1 MTTAAIYLRQSEDV
15 AEGIVRQ
22 RDRCT
27 SLVKARSW
35 TLGPEFADN
44 DTSAS
49 RSRGPGT
56 AWARM
61 LTAARAGRIEVVVA
75 VNLDRLLRTQ
85 GDLLALIESGAK
97 VVTLEG
103 ELDLAS
109 ASGEMQAA
117 VLTAMA
123 RFEARRK
130 GERQRRANEHRTAN
144 GLPVA
149 GKRRYGYLSGNI
161 MPHPEE
167 APVVLSMFER
177 FREGA
182 SIRGLARERGWRN
195 LRVRET
201 LLSRA
206 YEGMVPHGGEWLPSE
221 VVVPVVSSELA
232 AEVRDLLTDEGRRTS
247 PGAEPRH
254 LLTGIATCGLCG
266 AKLWRIGP
274 NYACRDSAHLT
285 IRLERAEADIPLAVV
300 HAMGAVPPEPK
311 TPGVAPLLRERV
323 TLQQQLDR
331 AKELYAEFGGA
342 DDRARARR
350 LTEALAQLDGRI
362 SDARAPV
369 DDLLSEEA
377 QLIVQQVRMLAEGAP
392 IGVRIA
398 MMFNEQDALEA
409 WDALP
414 LLDRRALVR
423 RYLTVTVNSTRQPRP
438 RVEITPRPAPSHAA
452 DHLRL
457 ELS

>member
-1 MTTAAIYLRQSEDV
+1 VTTAAIYLRQSEDV

-27 SLVKARSW
+27 ALVNARGW

-61 LTAARAGRIEVVVA
+61 LVAARAGRIDVVVA

-85 GDLLALIESGAK
+85 SDLLALIESGAK

-144 GLPVA
+144 GIPVA

-161 MPHPEE
+161 KPHPEE

-177 FREGA
+177 FRDGA
-182 SIRGLARERGWRN
+182 SIRSLSKERRWRTG
-195 LRVRET
+195 RVRET
-201 LLSRA
+201 LYSRA

-221 VVVPVVSSELA
+221 VVVPVVSPELA
-232 AEVRDLLTDEGRRTS
+232 AEVRDLLANEGRRTS

-266 AKLWRIGP
+266 ARLWRIGP
-274 NYACRDSAHLT
+274 NYACRETAHLT
-285 IRLERAEADIPLAVV
+285 IRIERAEADIPLAVI
-300 HAMGAVPPEPK
+300 HAMGAAPPEPEA
-311 TPGVAPLLRERV
+311 PGVGLLLRERV
-323 TLQQQLDR
+323 TLLQQLDR

-350 LTEALAQLDGRI
+350 LTEDVAQLDARI
-362 SDARAPV
+362 SDAREPV
-369 DDLLSEEA
+369 DDLLSEDA

-392 IGVRIA
+392 IGVKVA
-398 MMFNEQDALEA
+398 MLFNVQDALEA
-409 WDALP
+409 WHALP

-423 RYLTVTVNSTRQPRP
+423 RYLTVTVNSTRLPKP
-438 RVEITPRPAPSHAA
+438 RVEAVPRPAPAQTASA
-452 DHLRL
+452 D
-457 ELS
+457 SM

>member
-1 MTTAAIYLRQSEDV
+1 VTIAAIYLRQSEDV

-27 SLVKARSW
+27 ALVNARGW
-35 TLGPEFADN
+35 TLGPEYADN

-49 RSRGPGT
+49 KARGRGT

-61 LTAARAGRIEVVVA
+61 LTAARSGRIDVVVA

-85 GDLLALIESGAK
+85 GDLLALIETGAK

-144 GLPVA
+144 GIPVA
-149 GKRRYGYLSGNI
+149 GKRRFGYLAADRSLGRAVNTQ
-161 MPHPEE
+161 PHPEE
-167 APVVLSMFER
+167 APVVLSLFER
-177 FREGA
+177 FRDGA
-182 SIRGLARERGWRN
+182 SIRSLARELGWRN

-201 LLSRA
+201 LTNRA
-206 YEGMVPHGGEWLPSE
+206 YEGMVPYQGDWLPSE
-221 VVVPVVSSELA
+221 FVVPIVSAELA
-232 AEVRDLLTDEGRRTS
+232 AEVRDMLADETRRTS
-247 PGAEPRH
+247 PGAEPKH

-266 AKLWRIGP
+266 AKLWRVGP
-274 NYACRDSAHLT
+274 NYACRERAHLT
-285 IRLERAEADIPLAVV
+285 IKIERGEEQIPSAVI
-300 HAMGAVPPEPK
+300 HAMGAAPPEPEA
-311 TPGVAPLLRERV
+311 PDVVPLLRERV
-323 TLQQQLDR
+323 ALTQQLDR

-350 LTEALAQLDGRI
+350 LTNAIATLDERI
-362 SDARAPV
+362 TAAREPV
-369 DDLLSEEA
+369 DDVLSDAA
-377 QLIVQQVRMLAEGAP
+377 QLVVYVWRCSSTSTMHWKPGRACPSWISARSYGA
-392 IGVRIA
+392 
-398 MMFNEQDALEA
+398 
-409 WDALP
+409 
-414 LLDRRALVR
+414 
-423 RYLTVTVNSTRQPRP
+423 T
-438 RVEITPRPAPSHAA
+438 
-452 DHLRL
+452 
-457 ELS
+457 

>member
-15 AEGIVRQ
+15 ALGIVRQ

-27 SLVKARSW
+27 ALVEARGW

-49 RSRGPGT
+49 KSRGSGT

-61 LTAARAGRIEVVVA
+61 LTAAKAGRIDVVVA

-149 GKRRYGYLSGNI
+149 GKRRYGYLSGNVH
-161 MPHPEE
+161 PHPEE
-167 APVVLSMFER
+167 APIVLSMFER

-182 SIRGLARERGWRN
+182 SIRSLSKERGWRT

-201 LLSRA
+201 LMSRA
-206 YEGMVPHGGEWLPSE
+206 YEGMVPHKGEWLPSE
-221 VVVPVVSSELA
+221 VVVPVVSPELA
-232 AEVRDLLTDEGRRTS
+232 AEVRDLLTDEARRTS

-274 NYACRDSAHLT
+274 NYACRASAHLT
-285 IRLERAEADIPLAVV
+285 IRMELGEADIPLAVI
-300 HAMGAVPPEPK
+300 HAMGAAPPEPE
-311 TPGVAPLLRERV
+311 TPGVGPLLRERV
-323 TLQQQLDR
+323 SLLQQLDR

-350 LTEALAQLDGRI
+350 LTDAVAQLDARI
-362 SDARAPV
+362 SDAREPV

-377 QLIVQQVRMLAEGAP
+377 QLIALQVRMLAAGAP
-392 IGVRIA
+392 IGVRVA
-398 MMFNEQDALEA
+398 MFFNEHDALEA

-414 LLDRRALVR
+414 LIDKRALVR
-423 RYLTVTVNSTRQPRP
+423 RYLTVTVNSTRQPKP
-438 RVEITPRPAPSHAA
+438 RVEALPRLTPAQTTSA
-452 DHLRL
+452 D
-457 ELS
+457 

>member
-1 MTTAAIYLRQSEDV
+1 
-15 AEGIVRQ
+15 
-22 RDRCT
+22 
-27 SLVKARSW
+27 
-35 TLGPEFADN
+35 
-44 DTSAS
+44 
-49 RSRGPGT
+49 
-56 AWARM
+56 M
-61 LTAARAGRIEVVVA
+61 LTAARAGRIDVVVA

-130 GERQRRANEHRTAN
+130 GERQRRANEHRTAH
-144 GLPVA
+144 GIPVA
-149 GKRRYGYLSGNI
+149 GKRRFGYLPGNVD
-161 MPHPEE
+161 PHPEE
-167 APVVLSMFER
+167 ASVVLSMFER
-177 FREGA
+177 FRDGA
-182 SIRGLARERGWRN
+182 SIRALSREQGWRTG
-195 LRVRET
+195 RVRET
-201 LLSRA
+201 LYSRA

-221 VVVPVVSSELA
+221 VVVPVVSPELA
-232 AEVRDLLTDEGRRTS
+232 AEVRDLLTDEARRTS

-274 NYACRDSAHLT
+274 NYACRESAHLT
-285 IRLERAEADIPLAVV
+285 IRIERAEADIPLAVI
-300 HAMGAVPPEPK
+300 HAMGSLPPEPE
-311 TPGVAPLLRERV
+311 TPGVGPLLRERV
-323 TLQQQLDR
+323 TLLQQLDR

-350 LTEALAQLDGRI
+350 LTEDVAQLDARI
-362 SDARAPV
+362 SDAREPV

-377 QLIVQQVRMLAEGAP
+377 QLIVQQVRMLAGGAP
-392 IGVRIA
+392 IGVKIA
-398 MMFNEQDALEA
+398 MLFNVQDALDA
-409 WDALP
+409 WDALL

-423 RYLTVTVNSTRQPRP
+423 RYLTMTVNSTRQPKP
-438 RVEITPRPAPSHAA
+438 RVEIAPRQFVRPEHGAHHP
-452 DHLRL
+452 
-457 ELS
+457 E